1 MRERFSKR
9 LRRTMKLRG
18 LTQQEVADKANIVGK
33 DVGVQF
39 TRGTIS
45 RYMHG
50 FIVPGHKQLII
61 LADVLGVNY
70 LWLQQGDSWIQTENA
85 TQGC

>member
-33 DVGVQF
+33 DVGVKF
-39 TRGTIS
+39 TRGTVS

-61 LADVLGVNY
+61 LADVLGGNY

-85 TQGC
+85 TQSC